1 MGLLAFAGVALGGT
15 ALGYLAER
23 RSMGDRRLTDDP
35 EWLELRQRPPHVPH
49 TVASGDG
56 TALRA
61 YVHGTTGPP
70 TIVLAHGYGLSSRF
84 WHYQT
89 RDLPPSFRVVAY
101 DQRGHGSSARAA
113 SGDYTPEALGA
124 DLDAVICATVPAGE
138 RCVVVGHS
146 MGGMSILAYAEA
158 RGAALRERVA
168 GAVIC
173 NSAASRLIAGSAW
186 STGVAALG
194 AIEERIG
201 LRALARGVGRGS
213 GGGVDGGTRA
223 GVRTNDLTFLLTRAL
238 SMHADAHPAHVAFVE
253 QLLIDVPTDIKATLA
268 TTLGTLDLSA
278 ALRSM
283 DVPTLVITG
292 ERDRLTPVAQSEG
305 LVAALPDARLLV
317 VDSVGHHAPLEAH
330 VEVTGAIRSHAEAAL
345 RPRGGRRRSAR
356 RKAG

>member
-1 MGLLAFAGVALGGT
+1 MGLLAFAGAALGGT
-15 ALGYLAER
+15 ALGYVAER
-23 RSMGDRRLTDDP
+23 RSIADRGLTDDP
-35 EWLELRQRPPHVPH
+35 EWLELRERPRHVPH
-49 TVASGDG
+49 TVESADG

-61 YVHGTTGPP
+61 YVHGPAGVP
-70 TIVLAHGYGLSSRF
+70 TVVLAHGYGLSSRF

-89 RDLPPSFRVVAY
+89 RDLPPSYRVVAY
-101 DQRGHGSSARAA
+101 DQRGHGDSARASA
-113 SGDYTPEALGA
+113 GDYTPEALGE

-158 RGAALRERVA
+158 RGGPVDGGSLRERVA

-194 AIEERIG
+194 ALEERIG
-201 LRALARGVGRGS
+201 LRAMGRGVPAGGR
-213 GGGVDGGTRA
+213 T
-223 GVRTNDLTFLLTRAL
+223 TDLTFLLTRAL
-238 SMHADAHPAHVAFVE
+238 SMHADARPAHVAFVE
-253 QLLIDVPTDIKATLA
+253 RLLIDVPTDVKATLA

-305 LVAALPDARLLV
+305 LVAALPDGRLQV
-317 VDSVGHHAPLEAH
+317 VEGVGHHAPLEAH
-330 VEVTGAIRSHAEAAL
+330 VEVTAAIRSHAEEVL
-345 RPRGGRRRSAR
+345 RPRGGRRGSAPR
-356 RKAG
+356 RAG

>member
-1 MGLLAFAGVALGGT
+1 V
-15 ALGYLAER
+15 
-23 RSMGDRRLTDDP
+23 RRLQPLTAAEVDTRGGP
-35 EWLELRQRPPHVPH
+35 V
-49 TVASGDG
+49 DG
-56 TALRA
+56 
-61 YVHGTTGPP
+61 
-70 TIVLAHGYGLSSRF
+70 
-84 WHYQT
+84 
-89 RDLPPSFRVVAY
+89 
-101 DQRGHGSSARAA
+101 GS
-113 SGDYTPEALGA
+113 
-124 DLDAVICATVPAGE
+124 
-138 RCVVVGHS
+138 
-146 MGGMSILAYAEA
+146 
-158 RGAALRERVA
+158 LRERVA

-194 AIEERIG
+194 ALEERIG
-201 LRALARGVGRGS
+201 LRAMRRGVPAGGR
-213 GGGVDGGTRA
+213 T
-223 GVRTNDLTFLLTRAL
+223 TDLTFLLTRAL
-238 SMHADAHPAHVAFVE
+238 SMHADASPAHVAFVE

-278 ALRSM
+278 ALRGL

-356 RKAG
+356 RKAR